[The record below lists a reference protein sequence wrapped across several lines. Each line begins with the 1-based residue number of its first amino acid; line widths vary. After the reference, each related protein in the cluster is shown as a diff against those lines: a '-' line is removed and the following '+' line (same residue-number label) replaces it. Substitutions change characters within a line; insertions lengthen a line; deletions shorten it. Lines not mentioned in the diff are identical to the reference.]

1 MADIDD
7 ISTRIAGI
15 ILSPESVNGL
25 INGAFTVPLDMG
37 YMVYGVF
44 DTGSRFRRETAR
56 IRMAGAIR
64 NDILNYD
71 HIIDAIKIIFNNF
84 NIYVTETEQDNI
96 YRGVITSF
104 VGRMGTNTIMAMI
117 TAAVLERVSFISA
130 TFKSKPIAVLTGTLL
145 IGGMTE
151 RSIRT
156 SERLEAENP
165 EIYNLL
171 SAKDYDLLYFLFEP
185 SVQPFVDAMHIRI
198 TQGEPTFRKIIE
210 LVRKEINA

>member
-7 ISTRIAGI
+7 IATRIAGI

-25 INGAFTVPLDMG
+25 INGAFTVPLVMG

-71 HIIDAIKIIFNNF
+71 HIIDAIKIIFTKF

-130 TFKSKPIAVLTGTLL
+130 TFKSKPIAVLTGALL

-156 SERLEAENP
+156 TGEQQERQQAQAQLDDVAAIHDEPGGRGCPVQEG
-165 EIYNLL
+165 
-171 SAKDYDLLYFLFEP
+171 SVFLTGCGGKQHVGGR
-185 SVQPFVDAMHIRI
+185 VQRS
-198 TQGEPTFRKIIE
+198 FR
-210 LVRKEINA
+210 

>member
-7 ISTRIAGI
+7 IATRIAGI

-37 YMVYGVF
+37 YRIYGVF

-64 NDILNYD
+64 KDILNYD
-71 HIIDAIKIIFNNF
+71 HIIDAIKIIFTNF
-84 NIYVTETEQDNI
+84 NIYVTETEQDSI
-96 YRGVITSF
+96 YR
-104 VGRMGTNTIMAMI
+104 
-117 TAAVLERVSFISA
+117 
-130 TFKSKPIAVLTGTLL
+130 AVLTGTLL

-171 SAKDYDLLYFLFEP
+171 IPKDYYLLYFLFEP
-185 SVQPFVDAMHIRI
+185 SVQPFVDAMHIRM
-198 TQGEPTFRKIIE
+198 TQGEPAFRKIID

>member
-1 MADIDD
+1 
-7 ISTRIAGI
+7 
-15 ILSPESVNGL
+15 
-25 INGAFTVPLDMG
+25 
-37 YMVYGVF
+37 MVYGVF

-71 HIIDAIKIIFNNF
+71 PIIDVIKIIFTKF
-84 NIYVTETEQDNI
+84 NLYVTETEQDNI

-130 TFKSKPIAVLTGTLL
+130 IFKSKPIAVLTGVLL

-185 SVQPFVDAMHIRI
+185 SVQPFVDAMHIRM
-198 TQGEPTFRKIIE
+198 TQGEPAFRKIIE
-210 LVRKEINA
+210 LVRKKINA